1 MIETLLFV
9 AGGLVAL
16 FVGGEILVRGAVGV
30 AEKAGVSPLII
41 GLVIVGFGTSM
52 PELVTSVEAALAG
65 SPDIAW
71 ANIVG
76 SNIANTLL
84 ILGTAA
90 LVAPILIREGSASRD
105 AGVAAVAS
113 LAFAGIA
120 VVGFGAA
127 WLGAAMLAGLAAY
140 LAWCYREERAAAP
153 AMLHNAPYDRSA
165 ALEMSDAGLHPARN
179 GWGKPVGLLLGG
191 LALLIVGGQ
200 FLVTGAIDL
209 ARIAGLSET
218 LIGLTVVAIGTS
230 LPELVTSVVA
240 ARKGEPEVAFGNVV
254 GSNIYNILG
263 IGGVTMIVAP
273 GALPVS
279 LWPFDILV
287 MLASALAVLLLI
299 GTTRRVGRA
308 AGGVLLAAYLAV
320 MVVVVLAG

>member
-9 AGGLVAL
+9 AGGLIAL
-16 FVGGEILVRGAVGV
+16 LVGGEVLVRGAVGL
-30 AEKAGVSPLII
+30 AEKAGISPLMI
-41 GLVIVGFGTSM
+41 GLVIVGFGTST
-52 PELVTSVEAALAG
+52 PELVTSLEAAFAG

-90 LVAPILIREGSASRD
+90 LVAPIAIAR
-105 AGVAAVAS
+105 GVALRDVGIATAAT

-120 VVGFGAA
+120 ITGLGAA
-127 WLGAAMLAGLAAY
+127 WIGMLLIAVLAAY
-140 LAWCYREERAAAP
+140 LAYCYREERSAAP
-153 AMLHNAPYDRSA
+153 EILHNAAHDRSE
-165 ALEMSDAGLHPARN
+165 ALELSDASLHPMQN
-179 GWGKPVGLLLGG
+179 GWAKPIALLLGG

-209 ARIAGLSET
+209 ARIAGASET
-218 LIGLTVVAIGTS
+218 LIGITVVAIGTS

-240 ARKGEPEVAFGNVV
+240 ARKGQPEVAFGNVV

-263 IGGVTMIVAP
+263 IGGATMIFAP
-273 GALPVS
+273 GAIPTN
-279 LWPFDILV
+279 LWPFDIGV
-287 MLASALAVLLLI
+287 MAFSVLAVLAIVAMGLRISRPVGALLLS
-299 GTTRRVGRA
+299 GYVA
-308 AGGVLLAAYLAV
+308 A
-320 MVVVVLAG
+320 MIVVVVQG